1 MSKKKPANSV
11 YEHLASGGLS
21 GFAAALALQPLDL
34 LKTRVQQADGAANG
48 SRRSATAITKQIY
61 AQHGVLGLWRGTIP
75 TLARNVPGVAIY
87 FYTLQAL
94 RQRLTQVSAFGVVT
108 IDKSSPSALPKLSP
122 QGNLVSGVVARL
134 GVGLLLNPFSVMK
147 ARFESDRYAYKS
159 MLEAFT
165 SILRESGPRGLV
177 QGFNASALRDAPFAG
192 LYVLFYEAI
201 KDKTSLLLGPNVPIT
216 QAAIYT
222 WSGATAGAMATVAT
236 HPFDVMKTRMQVNSD
251 IPQYRSLPRTV
262 VAIFKQRGIMGF
274 FDGASI
280 RVSRKIFSSAISWTV
295 YETLLVFWRDR
306 QKLV

>member
-1 MSKKKPANSV
+1 MSNKKPANSI

-34 LKTRVQQADGAANG
+34 LKTRVQQADAGG
-48 SRRSATAITKQIY
+48 SRSATAISRQIY
-61 AQHGVLGLWRGTIP
+61 AQNGILGLWRGTLP

-87 FYTLQAL
+87 FYSLQAL
-94 RQRLTQVSAFGVVT
+94 RQRLTQVSTFGVITV
-108 IDKSSPSALPKLSP
+108 DKSNPSALPKLSP

-159 MLEAFT
+159 MWEAFT

-192 LYVLFYEAI
+192 LYVLFYEAV
-201 KDKTSLLLGPNVPIT
+201 KDKTSVLLGPNTAIT

-251 IPQYRSLPRTV
+251 LPQYRSLAKTGI
-262 VAIFKQRGIMGF
+262 AIFQQRGIMGF

-306 QKLV
+306 RKLV